1 MAEIASPP
9 APPEDLVRRLA
20 RIVGAGNV
28 LSSDIDRFAYAR
40 DRAPFGTYRLREGR
54 LPEGWPGVVVRP
66 ADAGEVASVLR
77 LATARCVPVVPY
89 GAGSGVLGGAAS
101 LGGEIVI
108 DLKRLSGV
116 IEIDPVDHTASVC
129 AGMNGALFEAEL
141 RRNGF
146 TCGHLPQSLAMS
158 TVGGWVACRGAGQ
171 ASSRYGKI
179 EDMVLGLEVVLPD
192 GRLLDIRPQARR
204 STGPDLAGVFVGSEG
219 TLGVVVSA
227 TLRIWPAPAA
237 RRNLAVG
244 FASLEGGLDCLRS
257 MMQAGLRPAVVR
269 LYDAVESAA
278 RTQSLDA
285 GDRDLFLCL
294 LSFEGLDR
302 LVKAEEAEAME
313 MIARAGGRRI
323 ADGPFHDWEAVRYQ
337 SYSPQHQ
344 AAGRFMDTIEVT
356 LPWHALPEG
365 YGRLKAAALRV
376 APGAHFGAH
385 WSHVYPDGACQY
397 MTLRLD
403 PTPLGE
409 GEALHR
415 AIWDAIERECVAL
428 GGAIAHHHGIGL
440 LRGRWMELEHGAA
453 GFGVIAAVKR
463 AIDPLGIMNPGKLGL
478 PVNESASGAHARSAS
493 NV

>member
-1 MAEIASPP
+1 MVEIAPPP

-20 RIVGAGNV
+20 HIVGAGNV
-28 LSSDIDRFAYAR
+28 LSSDLDRFVYAR

-54 LPEGWPGVVVRP
+54 LPEGWPCVVVRP
-66 ADAGEVASVLR
+66 ADVSEVASVLR
-77 LATARCVPVVPY
+77 LAAEAGIPVVPY

-108 DLKRLSGV
+108 DLKRLSGI
-116 IEIDPVDHTASVC
+116 IEIDAIDQTVSVA

-141 RRNGF
+141 RRDGF

-192 GRLLDIRPQARR
+192 GRLLDVRPQARR
-204 STGPDLAGVFVGSEG
+204 STGPDLAGIFVGSEG
-219 TLGVVVSA
+219 TMGIIVSA
-227 TLRIWPAPAA
+227 TLRIWPLPAA

-244 FASLEGGLDCLRS
+244 FGSLEGGLECLRTI
-257 MMQAGLRPAVVR
+257 MQAGLRPAVVR

-278 RTQSLDA
+278 RTQSLDQA
-285 GDRDLFLCL
+285 DRGLFLCL
-294 LSFEGLDR
+294 LSFEGPER
-302 LVKAEEAEAME
+302 IVAAEEAEALE
-313 MIARAGGRRI
+313 AIGRAGGRRI
-323 ADGPFHDWEAVRYQ
+323 ADAPFHEWEAVRYQ

-365 YGRLKAAALRV
+365 YGRLKAAAQGV

-403 PTPLGE
+403 PAPLAE

-415 AIWDAIERECVAL
+415 AVWDAVERECVAM

-440 LRGRWMELEHGAA
+440 LRGRWMELEHGSA
-453 GFGVIAAVKR
+453 GLDVLAAVKR

-478 PVNESASGAHARSAS
+478 TGAVNARSA
-493 NV
+493 NNG

>member
-1 MAEIASPP
+1 MAEIAPP
-9 APPEDLVRRLA
+9 SAPLEEMVRRLA
-20 RIVGAGNV
+20 RIVGKDNV
-28 LSSDIDRFAYAR
+28 LSSDLDRFVYAR

-54 LPEGWPGVVVRP
+54 LPEGWPCVVVRP
-66 ADAGEVASVLR
+66 ADVSEVAAVLR
-77 LATARCVPVVPY
+77 LASETGTPVVPY

-108 DLKRLSGV
+108 DLKRLSGI
-116 IEIDPVDHTASVC
+116 IEIDAIDQTVSVA

-179 EDMVLGLEVVLPD
+179 EDMVLGLEIVLPD
-192 GRLLDIRPQARR
+192 GRLLDVRPQARR
-204 STGPDLAGVFVGSEG
+204 STGPDLAGIFVGSEG
-219 TLGVVVSA
+219 TMGIIVSA
-227 TLRIWPAPAA
+227 TLRIWPVPAA

-244 FASLEGGLDCLRS
+244 FGSLAAGLDCLRTI
-257 MMQAGLRPAVVR
+257 MQAGLRPAVVR
-269 LYDAVESAA
+269 LYDAIESAA
-278 RTQSLDA
+278 RTQSLDEV
-285 GDRDLFLCL
+285 DRGLFLCL
-294 LSFEGLDR
+294 LSFEGPER
-302 LVKAEEAEAME
+302 LVAAEEAEALE
-313 MIARAGGRRI
+313 MIDRAGGRRI

-397 MTLRLD
+397 MTMRLD
-403 PTPLGE
+403 PAPLEE

-415 AIWDAIERECVAL
+415 AVWDAVERECVSL
-428 GGAIAHHHGIGL
+428 GGAIAHHHGVGL

-453 GFGVIAAVKR
+453 GFEVIAAVKR
-463 AIDPLGIMNPGKLGL
+463 AIDPGGIMNPGKLGL
-478 PVNESASGAHARSAS
+478 PASAANARSAT
-493 NV
+493 NA

>member
-1 MAEIASPP
+1 MAKIAPPP
-9 APPEDLVRRLA
+9 APPEDLVPRLS
-20 RIVGAGNV
+20 RIVGAAHV
-28 LSSDIDRFAYAR
+28 LASDLDRFAYAR

-54 LPEGWPGVVVRP
+54 LPEGWPSVVVRP
-66 ADAGEVASVLR
+66 ADVSEVAAVLR
-77 LATARCVPVVPY
+77 FAAEAGVAVVPY

-101 LGGEIVI
+101 LGGEVVL
-108 DLKRLSGV
+108 DLKRLSGI
-116 IEIDPVDHTASVC
+116 IEIDPIDQTVSVA

-227 TLRIWPAPAA
+227 TLRIWPVPAA
-237 RRNLAVG
+237 RRNLAIG
-244 FASLEGGLDCLRS
+244 FGSLEAGLDCLRTI
-257 MMQAGLRPAVVR
+257 MQAGLRPAVVR

-285 GDRDLFLCL
+285 ADRDLFLCL
-294 LSFEGLDR
+294 LSFEGPQR
-302 LVKAEEAEAME
+302 LVEAEEAEALE
-313 MIARAGGRRI
+313 TIALAGGKRV
-323 ADGPFHDWEAVRYQ
+323 ADAPFHEWEAVRYQ

-365 YGRLKAAALRV
+365 YGRLKAAAQRV

-403 PTPLGE
+403 PAPLDE

-415 AIWDAIERECVAL
+415 AVWDAVERECVAL
-428 GGAIAHHHGIGL
+428 GGAIAHHHGVGL
-440 LRGRWMELEHGAA
+440 LRGRWMELEHGTA
-453 GFGVIAAVKR
+453 GLDVIAAVKR
-463 AIDPLGIMNPGKLGL
+463 AIDPHGIMNPGKLGL
-478 PVNESASGAHARSAS
+478 AAAADARST
-493 NV
+493 NNG